1 MAEREAV
8 KDFPLHG
15 YDAERTV
22 KADARV
28 LVTLEARDPTLAT
41 MLHAAR
47 FYAPADI
54 RFGMRYTDAVTAA
67 EDGTLVATCPKLGRW
82 SPASGRPGTGLD
94 GAGRSALMNLVP
106 PSGGFVL
113 KAARG

>member
-67 EDGTLVATCPKLGRW
+67 EDGTLVADLPKTGALE
-82 SPASGRPGTGLD
+82 PGVGETGNR
-94 GAGRSALMNLVP
+94 AGRSGKKCADELGSSLRRLRP
-106 PSGGFVL
+106 
-113 KAARG
+113 